1 MRAAYLAPYDT
12 PAHRVAVLKFVQTIP
27 LGPTDPGFDIVS
39 GTAASLS
46 KFRATPALLLWGMKD
61 FVFDHHFLEEW
72 KRHFPHAE
80 VHTWPDCGHYLLE
93 DAGELAIMRVWE
105 FLQRYPLS

>member
-1 MRAAYLAPYDT
+1 
-12 PAHRVAVLKFVQTIP
+12 VALTQ
-27 LGPTDPGFDIVS
+27 
-39 GTAASLS
+39 
-46 KFRATPALLLWGMKD
+46 FRDRPVLLLWGMKD

-72 KRHFPHAE
+72 KRHFPRAE

-105 FLQRYPLS
+105 FLQRHPLNPE

>member
-1 MRAAYLAPYDT
+1 
-12 PAHRVAVLKFVQTIP
+12 VLKFVQTIP
-27 LGPTDPGFDIVS
+27 LAPGDAGYDIVS
-39 GTAASLS
+39 DTAASLP
-46 KFRATPALLLWGMKD
+46 KFRDVPTLLLWGMKD

-80 VHTWPDCGHYLLE
+80 VYARPDCGHYLLE

-105 FLQRYPLS
+105 FLQRHSISPV